1 MLAPHP
7 RRFRRRWLRPAPICA
22 CLLLLWP
29 PGGAEASSVS
39 NEVGGQ
45 ATQTTPS
52 NPRAGD
58 VADLFKAN
66 IDVTDALTFRA
77 ALGFTY
83 EFATPAPTG
92 GSFEGTSTAIV
103 AVSVGLD
110 WEVTEALTLAI
121 DGVLSPTSA
130 QSANA
135 DITLAAVDGGTV
147 DRNGLLQTVASSY
160 GVDVSADYVIGD
172 PLADPVAFSL
182 DADLGWLALTVDQ
195 TLEKLENEAGT
206 GAASV
211 PRIAEACEA
220 ATAAVEVRRCKAL
233 QPLLSNG
240 TATLDEFR
248 LAAGGTVTFGAATDV
263 GLHGAYYLY
272 STDPTEFGYY
282 SALTSGRT
290 ALHNYSLGSSVPL
303 APYLFTVRPDV
314 THRIGRFTFGLW
326 YQFGVYASDL
336 GTSQVV
342 GARIQWA
349 FDTHWKVWVTGSFQA
364 DVQPPDAVGLPLSA
378 GTQTTLSGAFA
389 LGFRVRF

>member
-1 MLAPHP
+1 MSTARSAFLLPMLAPHP

-135 DITLAAVDGGTV
+135 DITLA
-147 DRNGLLQTVASSY
+147 
-160 GVDVSADYVIGD
+160 
-172 PLADPVAFSL
+172 
-182 DADLGWLALTVDQ
+182 
-195 TLEKLENEAGT
+195 
-206 GAASV
+206 
-211 PRIAEACEA
+211 
-220 ATAAVEVRRCKAL
+220 
-233 QPLLSNG
+233 
-240 TATLDEFR
+240 
-248 LAAGGTVTFGAATDV
+248 
-263 GLHGAYYLY
+263 
-272 STDPTEFGYY
+272 
-282 SALTSGRT
+282 
-290 ALHNYSLGSSVPL
+290 
-303 APYLFTVRPDV
+303 
-314 THRIGRFTFGLW
+314 
-326 YQFGVYASDL
+326 
-336 GTSQVV
+336 
-342 GARIQWA
+342 
-349 FDTHWKVWVTGSFQA
+349 
-364 DVQPPDAVGLPLSA
+364 
-378 GTQTTLSGAFA
+378 
-389 LGFRVRF
+389 